1 MALAGHEVTINV
13 DGNEIDGIK
22 SFSVS
27 NENDMLDETDFADT
41 SGFRQ
46 RFQGLQDGNIS
57 LSGDFEASD
66 TAQAALRSAK
76 ASGATVTVQL
86 LYDGTNGDSVVCHV
100 ENFSISAEVGGLVEF
115 SANLLFNAAPTTVP

>member
-1 MALAGHEVTINV
+1 MALAGHEVKINV
-13 DGNEIDGIK
+13 GVNELDGIK

-41 SGFRQ
+41 SGFRK

-57 LSGDFEASD
+57 LSGDYEAAD
-66 TAQAALRSAK
+66 TAQVALRAAK
-76 ASGATVTVQL
+76 AAGTTVTIQL

-100 ENFSISAEVGGLVEF
+100 ENFSINAEVGGLVEF
-115 SANLLFNAAPTTVP
+115 SCNLLFNAAPTTVP

>member
-1 MALAGHEVTINV
+1 MALAGHEVTINI

-41 SGFRQ
+41 SGFRK

-57 LSGDFEASD
+57 LSGDYERTD
-66 TAQAALRSAK
+66 TAQAALRTAK
-76 ASGATVTVQL
+76 ANGTTVTVQL

-100 ENFSISAEVGGLVEF
+100 ENFSINAEVGSLVEF